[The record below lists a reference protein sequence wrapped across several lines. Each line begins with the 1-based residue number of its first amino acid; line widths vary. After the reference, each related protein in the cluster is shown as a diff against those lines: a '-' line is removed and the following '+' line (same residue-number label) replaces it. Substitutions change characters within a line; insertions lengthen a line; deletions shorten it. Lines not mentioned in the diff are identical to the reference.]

1 MTRGDEKRA
10 DDARRMAEA
19 EDEDAFGTLHGDDD
33 DNDDDSAG
41 LLSSASSTS
50 SASPQNRWTLNSLDI
65 RDGFSPEQ
73 KRLGRTCF
81 RILVGILVLV
91 LTVLF
96 VRMSVENESKILM
109 HYDPL
114 RIGKDG
120 GGKKD
125 GRGKA
130 GGEQGGE
137 GGGQQRVKEMR
148 PSDFA
153 AAVVRTA
160 EIEHAKEHEKER
172 AKKHAKEHAN
182 EPSATAA
189 GFAAASAAA
198 AKTSPAQSSRTAPGN
213 TQGNTPG
220 DATGSTTGNVKET
233 KKAECIPNKGS
244 VGVSN
249 GAFGPERA
257 VWPRPRES
265 CSSGAVEVLFPNTPQ
280 YVTPRHATSSNP
292 VVRFRSTVYHGTSN
306 LRYLLYL
313 LPSLPSLPSF
323 GVDPDTDTTLIIH

>member
-1 MTRGDEKRA
+1 MTTRADEKRA

-33 DNDDDSAG
+33 GDDASAG
-41 LLSSASSTS
+41 LLSSASSDTS
-50 SASPQNRWTLNSLDI
+50 SASTQNRWTLNSLDI

-120 GGKKD
+120 A
-125 GRGKA
+125 GKA

-160 EIEHAKEHEKER
+160 EIEHAKEH
-172 AKKHAKEHAN
+172 AKEHAN
-182 EPSATAA
+182 EPSASATPS
-189 GFAAASAAA
+189 AAASAAA
-198 AKTSPAQSSRTAPGN
+198 VKTGPAQSSRTVQGDTQGN

-233 KKAECIPNKGS
+233 KRAECIPNKGS
-244 VGVSN
+244 VGESN

-265 CSSGAVEVLFPNTPQ
+265 CSSGAVEVLFPDTPQ
-280 YVTPRHATSSNP
+280 YVTLRHAKYSCSPCFVVPSTSYRHDTDN
-292 VVRFRSTVYHGTSN
+292 T
-306 LRYLLYL
+306 
-313 LPSLPSLPSF
+313 
-323 GVDPDTDTTLIIH
+323 DTDTDTCKFVIVRT